1 MKFTRA
7 FNFIIILILLSNCN
21 NKKNSLADYI
31 INNQSEIKALLNQFK
46 TTEQIDTLISFGLY
60 NLAFEAIS
68 INENYFN
75 DQDKIKIANQF
86 VDNGEFDKGLELA
99 KSTNQSSNYYD
110 IINLKLNCAL
120 NKQDTLLSGLLL
132 DSLSSDPTIETNKEK
147 QISFNLLKAYHAHNS
162 KQYYSSI
169 ALNEKALNDIQLFHL
184 PTKYLIKAYRRIG
197 NDYNDIVRDKIP
209 FAWD

>member
-60 NLAFEAIS
+60 NLAFEATS

-86 VDNGEFDKGLELA
+86 VDNG
-99 KSTNQSSNYYD
+99 
-110 IINLKLNCAL
+110 
-120 NKQDTLLSGLLL
+120 
-132 DSLSSDPTIETNKEK
+132 
-147 QISFNLLKAYHAHNS
+147 
-162 KQYYSSI
+162 
-169 ALNEKALNDIQLFHL
+169 
-184 PTKYLIKAYRRIG
+184 
-197 NDYNDIVRDKIP
+197 
-209 FAWD
+209 